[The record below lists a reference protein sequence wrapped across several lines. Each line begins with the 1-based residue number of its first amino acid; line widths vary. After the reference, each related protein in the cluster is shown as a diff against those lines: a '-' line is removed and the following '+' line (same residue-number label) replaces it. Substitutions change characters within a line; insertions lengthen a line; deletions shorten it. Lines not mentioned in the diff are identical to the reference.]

1 MRTLF
6 ILFFCFILTTK
17 ANSQANDAE
26 ALLYNV
32 SIGGVFSTI
41 GALINKKPNE
51 KIGKIALKGFAQG
64 SLGGFVT
71 FGSKCVLREAQRN
84 EDWKYIWGAKIMNA
98 AGTSIK
104 ENAAMNRNFWDKW
117 HINIGFNR
125 IEFDTKG
132 KFKINYKLMPIAF
145 VYTVDAFFRFDNFE
159 FKKSLST
166 GEFIFSNR
174 TLNDARGAALAG
186 YIVLDKTF
194 VNDNNLIT
202 HEIIHLYQSND
213 FSILNTYYQ
222 KPLDNFS
229 KNNETASFLN
239 KYLYLELHYIPL
251 RTFYRI
257 ESKSATNYY
266 DNFFEHE
273 AGYFSNTLR

>member
-6 ILFFCFILTTK
+6 LLFFCLILTT
-17 ANSQANDAE
+17 NMHSQANDAE

-32 SIGGVFSTI
+32 GIGGVFSTI

-51 KIGKIALKGFAQG
+51 KIGKVALKGLAQG

-71 FGSKCVLREAQRN
+71 FGSKCLLRETQRN
-84 EDWKYIWGAKIMNA
+84 EDWKYIWGAKIINA

-104 ENAAMNRNFWDKW
+104 ENAAMNRDFWKKW

-125 IEFDTKG
+125 IEFETNG
-132 KFKINYKLMPIAF
+132 KFRVNYKLMPIAL
-145 VYTVDAFFRFDNFE
+145 VYTIDAFFRFDNFE
-159 FKKSLST
+159 FKRSLST
-166 GEFIFSNR
+166 GEFIFSNS
-174 TLNDARGAALAG
+174 TLKDTKGATLAG
-186 YIVLDKTF
+186 YIVVDKTL
-194 VNDNNLIT
+194 VNDYNLIT

-213 FSILNTYYQ
+213 FSILNTYYL
-222 KPLDNFS
+222 KPLDEFS
-229 KNNETASFLN
+229 KNNKTVSFLN
-239 KYLYLELHYIPL
+239 KHLYLELHYIPL
-251 RTFYRI
+251 RALYGI